1 MHLDTARDQY
11 IHQSRSHSCKGTP
24 SRIEL
29 LVASL
34 PSRET
39 SSPTGA
45 RATHGAGIVAAIPN
59 IIKSNML
66 KRGQEIILQLAW

>member
-1 MHLDTARDQY
+1 M
-11 IHQSRSHSCKGTP
+11 
-24 SRIEL
+24 
-29 LVASL
+29 ASL